1 MPGAREYR
9 LVLQSWQRRRATRL
23 PRPQF
28 VAVPPVANPRVGAPP
43 RRRDV
48 GPHCS
53 MAHPHAPGHRT
64 AGGCAP
70 DRLAVDAAAG
80 RRWGRRRLGRGAV
93 PAQQAPPSRR
103 PAHDAP
109 GAGSEGTCAGTAPRR
124 VAPRRAQRRRHAEC
138 SWTGP
143 ARPRSPTCPLPRTAV
158 RGVRQAVRH
167 GHVHDRTRL
176 MAGGM
181 GGGMADGRGPT
192 LAERSA
198 AAASTEVVADPD
210 LAALQDRPR
219 PVLTDGA
226 VGYQNPRSG
235 EPSDGVPVTLTVE
248 QLGGEP
254 VRRGA
259 WAVAVVAWVP

>member
-1 MPGAREYR
+1 
-9 LVLQSWQRRRATRL
+9 
-23 PRPQF
+23 
-28 VAVPPVANPRVGAPP
+28 
-43 RRRDV
+43 
-48 GPHCS
+48 
-53 MAHPHAPGHRT
+53 
-64 AGGCAP
+64 
-70 DRLAVDAAAG
+70 
-80 RRWGRRRLGRGAV
+80 
-93 PAQQAPPSRR
+93 
-103 PAHDAP
+103 
-109 GAGSEGTCAGTAPRR
+109 
-124 VAPRRAQRRRHAEC
+124 
-138 SWTGP
+138 
-143 ARPRSPTCPLPRTAV
+143 
-158 RGVRQAVRH
+158 
-167 GHVHDRTRL
+167 